1 MRDFNFFE
9 PYIGKSKKSNINFI
23 CSIVIPSLVGIFIVI
38 TFSVNKIQQ
47 YKLKSEMTQYNNEI
61 KAKGYDI
68 KKVDEQEKRL
78 NILNRYYDEV
88 SKVQEDMEAKDDVD
102 YKCVHDVKSSLPKE
116 LSLFSIEMKDELVT
130 VTGRAP
136 SRENI
141 AELQNN
147 LRELKYFEEV
157 SMYKIEEVKAGEDFN
172 FMLKCTL
179 KGGQRHEGK

>member
-9 PYIGKSKKSNINFI
+9 PYIGESKKSNIHFI
-23 CSIVIPSLVGIFIVI
+23 CSIVIPSLVGLFIII
-38 TFSVNKIQQ
+38 TFSVNKIEE
-47 YKLKSEMTQYNNEI
+47 YKLKSDITQYNDEI
-61 KAKGYDI
+61 KAKGYEI
-68 KKVDEQEKRL
+68 EKVDEQEKKI
-78 NILNRYYDEV
+78 NILNKYYDEI
-88 SKVQEDMEAKDDVD
+88 SKVQEDIETKDDVD
-102 YKCVHDVKSSLPKE
+102 YKCIHDIKSALPKE

-147 LRELKYFEEV
+147 LRGLKYFEEI
-157 SMYKIEEVKAGEDFN
+157 SMYKIEEIKAGEEFN

-179 KGGQRHEGK
+179 KGGQRHEEK